1 MTTDHVPQ
9 CHTIGLHSSCWFL
22 WVAVSSDNLQV
33 QLQATL
39 CDLQVQLQATL
50 CVFGPEFP

>member
-39 CDLQVQLQATL
+39 C
-50 CVFGPEFP
+50 VFGPEFP